1 MAASQHNACLCS
13 CLCMDTSQAIQHC
26 QCLSFMGNASSLN
39 PHLLAKHS
47 DVGDQVVAVLH
58 LLQER
63 QDAAC
68 SQDCRVQAIW
78 SRCTGAWLH
87 ALPRNPLGASESTRA
102 ATSAES
108 VARLCVGSQAELLH
122 LPPWDRLA
130 VPYCVLAGWW
140 AGGCLFIGCGQPS
153 QPFKVRSWQPHQRP
167 QLQAHQ
173 ATARACKVAKAVSLH
188 SLCQR

>member
-1 MAASQHNACLCS
+1 MAASQNNACLCS

-78 SRCTGAWLH
+78 SRRTGAWLH
-87 ALPRNPLGASESTRA
+87 ALPRKPLGASESTRS

-108 VARLCVGSQAELLH
+108 VARLCVRSQAELLH

-130 VPYCVLAGWW
+130 G
-140 AGGCLFIGCGQPS
+140 S
-153 QPFKVRSWQPHQRP
+153 
-167 QLQAHQ
+167 
-173 ATARACKVAKAVSLH
+173 
-188 SLCQR
+188 SLCSCWMVGWGLPLHWLWAALSAFQGQVMAAPPAPSAAGAPGYSNNLQRRSASKAFARGR